1 MRTIRSVCV
10 YCASSSR
17 VAPVYFEAAQTL
29 GRLLAREGIRC
40 IYGAGGQG
48 LMGALADAVMQE
60 GGKIT
65 GVIPQFMYD
74 NGWNHPR
81 LEELEI
87 TPDIHSRKQRMAALS
102 DAIIALPGGCGTL
115 EELLEIITW
124 KQLGLYLHPIV
135 VLNVNGYYDPLLQM
149 LDHAADELF
158 MRPEHRTM
166 WLATGSPEE
175 AIEALY
181 TAPEW
186 DRTLCKL
193 AVI

>member
-17 VAPVYFEAAQTL
+17 VAPVYFEAAQAL
-29 GRLLAREGIRC
+29 GRLLAREEIRC
-40 IYGAGGQG
+40 SYGAGGQG

-60 GGKIT
+60 GGEIT

-81 LEELEI
+81 LEELII
-87 TPDIHSRKQRMAALS
+87 TPDIHSRKQRMADLS
-102 DAIIALPGGCGTL
+102 DAVIALPGGCGTL

-135 VLNVNGYYDPLLQM
+135 ILNIDGYYDPLLQM
-149 LDHAADELF
+149 LDRATEQHF
-158 MRPEHRTM
+158 MRTEHTAM
-166 WLATGSPEE
+166 WQAAGSPGE
-175 AIEALY
+175 AIKALY